1 MFDKLITPQ
10 NTSMTLTYNI
20 NKHCA
25 RLSNN
30 LFYRIVIIVLC
41 SVILTVYTRNMMVR
55 YDITDNGIKITTI
68 VPIVNTIPSL
78 ETLVQFCRTKQY
90 KEANWQWGV
99 SLLIRATLL
108 WRTIPIK
115 YRHSALSMST
125 VSLLSL
131 CVGVYR
137 PMFPM
142 SLCRL
147 QSTIF
152 IESCR
157 VPSIV
162 IHVTL
167 FCTDCSF

>member
-30 LFYRIVIIVLC
+30 LFYWIVIIVLY

-108 WRTIPIK
+108 WRTISIK
-115 YRHSALSMST
+115 YRHSALFD
-125 VSLLSL
+125 VD
-131 CVGVYR
+131 
-137 PMFPM
+137 
-142 SLCRL
+142 RL
-147 QSTIF
+147 VVVIVRW
-152 IESCR
+152 R
-157 VPSIV
+157 VPSDV
-162 IHVTL
+162 SNVALSFAIHHFHCEL
-167 FCTDCSF
+167 SCTVHSNPCHVVLYRL